1 MVRSFLL
8 LVIALHCSTLGAVQ
22 TTERTDDVNNISS
35 KETSECATLH
45 TLNQDDKRP
54 VIIDTDIGSFDDDPV
69 AIALALSRPE
79 LDVKLV
85 ITCSDDTTERA
96 RIAAK
101 YLTLLGRDD
110 IPVGIGDKSAST
122 GYHTYW
128 PWADGYDISNYK
140 GKIFTDGVA
149 KMADIIMNS
158 PIPVDIIAIG
168 PMTNFPRLLKMY
180 PNVVKNARIRAM
192 AGDLEEGQCNRGG
205 G

>member
-85 ITCSDDTTERA
+85 ITCSDDTPNAQELR
-96 RIAAK
+96 K
-101 YLTLLGRDD
+101 VLD
-110 IPVGIGDKSAST
+110 
-122 GYHTYW
+122 
-128 PWADGYDISNYK
+128 
-140 GKIFTDGVA
+140 VA
-149 KMADIIMNS
+149 WS
-158 PIPVDIIAIG
+158 
-168 PMTNFPRLLKMY
+168 R
-180 PNVVKNARIRAM
+180 
-192 AGDLEEGQCNRGG
+192 
-205 G
+205 

>member
-110 IPVGIGDKSAST
+110 MESVINQHPLVTIRTGLGQMDTIFPIMAEIYLNPVTITACCF
-122 GYHTYW
+122 
-128 PWADGYDISNYK
+128 I
-140 GKIFTDGVA
+140 
-149 KMADIIMNS
+149 
-158 PIPVDIIAIG
+158 
-168 PMTNFPRLLKMY
+168 
-180 PNVVKNARIRAM
+180 
-192 AGDLEEGQCNRGG
+192 
-205 G
+205 